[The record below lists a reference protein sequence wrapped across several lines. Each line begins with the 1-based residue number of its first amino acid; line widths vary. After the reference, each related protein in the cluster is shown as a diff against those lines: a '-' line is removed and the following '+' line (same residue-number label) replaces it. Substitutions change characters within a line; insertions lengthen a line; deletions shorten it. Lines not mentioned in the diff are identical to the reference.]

1 MNHLNQAHPEFEVG
15 SIVILAEVKQGS
27 PPATQPSGSL
37 DPSLVK
43 TVLEH
48 SSPIVVIV
56 LMIWL
61 FKVLTQFVRVCK
73 DE

>member
-1 MNHLNQAHPEFEVG
+1 MNHLNQAHPKLEVG
-15 SIVILAEVKQGS
+15 SVVILPEVKQS
-27 PPATQPSGSL
+27 NPPATQLPGSL
-37 DPSLVK
+37 DHSLVK

-48 SSPIVVIV
+48 GSPIVVIV

-61 FKVLTQFVRVCK
+61 FKVLTQFVKVCK